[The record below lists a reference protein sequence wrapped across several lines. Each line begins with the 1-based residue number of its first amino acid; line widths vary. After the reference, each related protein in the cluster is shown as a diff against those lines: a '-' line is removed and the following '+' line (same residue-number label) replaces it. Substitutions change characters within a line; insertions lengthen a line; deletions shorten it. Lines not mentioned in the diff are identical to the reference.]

1 MPSGDY
7 SRIKKPDEFTRE
19 ERVENGRKGGI
30 ASGVA
35 KRKKKA
41 MRETLEIL
49 LSMPLNNRKCYEVDE
64 IESFAQL
71 KGKNINVETAILIK
85 QVQRALGGDLPSAEF
100 VRDTS
105 GQKPKDNLEI
115 GGAIP
120 VVISGEAE
128 LED

>member
-85 QVQRALGGDLPSAEF
+85 QVQRALAGDLPSAEF